1 MEPLLMKI
9 THWLAAAMIVGGTT
23 AQAEP
28 NRLDVEVVPSEA
40 IDSTTTTDEIAI
52 GKDIGD
58 RMTVE
63 VSVSGRGPYRFLVDT
78 GSERTVISRQL
89 ANRLQLASGTDAVL
103 HSVVG
108 VHGVST
114 VFIPHLQV
122 SNNTISVVDAPA
134 LEASNIGADG
144 MLGIDSLRS
153 QRVMF
158 DFKAQTMSITPS
170 AKAPERL
177 DGQTIVVRA
186 RSRHGRLIFSQAN
199 IDNQRVTVIVDTGSQ
214 VTIGN
219 MALQRA
225 LMKRRLWDVP
235 DQVTIESVTGEKLSA
250 KVAHL
255 QKLELGAVRL
265 DDLAV
270 AFADAHIFKQL
281 DLEHEP
287 ALLLGMNA
295 MRAFDKISI
304 DFQSKKVRFV
314 LPGTSM
320 RQSVRLA
327 DAGSN

>member
-1 MEPLLMKI
+1 MMI
-9 THWLAAAMIVGGTT
+9 SHWLAAALIVGGTT
-23 AQAEP
+23 AAAEP
-28 NRLDVEVVPSEA
+28 NRVDVEVVPSEP
-40 IDSTTTTDEIAI
+40 IDNTTTTDEVAI
-52 GKDIGD
+52 GRDIGD

-63 VSVSGRGPYRFLVDT
+63 VSVGGRGPYRFLVDT

-89 ANRLQLASGTDAVL
+89 AHRLRLDSGKDAIL

-108 VHGVST
+108 VNDVNT

-122 SNNTISVVDAPA
+122 SNNIISVVDAPS

-170 AKAPERL
+170 NRPLERL

-186 RSRHGRLIFSQAN
+186 RSHHGRLIFSEASIGGQK
-199 IDNQRVTVIVDTGSQ
+199 VTVIVDTGSQ

-219 MALQRA
+219 MALQSS
-225 LMKRRLWDVP
+225 LMKRRLWNLP
-235 DQVTIESVTGEKLSA
+235 SSVTIESVTGEKLQA
-250 KVAHL
+250 QVAML
-255 QKLELGAVRL
+255 KELEIGNVHVE
-265 DDLAV
+265 DLAV

-281 DLEHEP
+281 DLRNKP

-295 MRAFDKISI
+295 MRAFDRISI
-304 DFQSKKVRFV
+304 DFASKKVRFV

-320 RQSVRLA
+320 RQSFRMASV
-327 DAGSN
+327 GGQ